1 MRLMQKLPN
10 IAFALGAAL
19 LLGSPAF
26 AQYQPQPQY
35 ANQSLPGQPPSMPTQ
50 PYTGPVPQTAAMPP
64 QQFMQPQAAM
74 QAPAQGLTI
83 GQWFT
88 YYDQIRRDAQMNP
101 NERQQA
107 DQLLSKGL
115 SILVPGDTKLATK
128 ALLGS
133 LVGRYQRACAQL
145 RQLPQIPPTQQL
157 HTTYF
162 NYFNTAG
169 NLFNDYLRVQDNL
182 LASDASTGQPLAAGL
197 IQRKQMLEA
206 LEGHCKQMDTAA
218 RAQFGIPPYQY

>member
-1 MRLMQKLPN
+1 MQKLPK
-10 IAFALGAAL
+10 IALTLSAAAL
-19 LLGSPAF
+19 FASPAF

-35 ANQSLPGQPPSMPTQ
+35 ANQGGQAPPVYGMPTQ
-50 PYTGPVPQTAAMPP
+50 PYAPNASA
-64 QQFMQPQAAM
+64 MQPHPPLPQQAAM
-74 QAPAQGLTI
+74 QVPAQGLTI
-83 GQWFT
+83 GQWFS

-101 NERQQA
+101 TERQQA

-128 ALLGS
+128 QLLAS

-157 HTTYF
+157 HTSYF
-162 NYFNTAG
+162 NYFTTAG
-169 NLFNDYLRVQDNL
+169 NLFGDYLRVQDNL

-197 IQRKQMLEA
+197 IQRKQMLEG
-206 LEGHCKQMDTAA
+206 LEGQCKQMDAA
-218 RAQFGIPPYQY
+218 TRTQFGIPPYQY